1 MGTLKDRIE
10 PFEQPD
16 TRKSIWQITNTVL
29 PFLGLWYLAYL
40 SLSVS
45 FWVTLLLAIPASGF
59 LVRTFIIFHDCCHF
73 SFLRNKKANS
83 LVGNIMGVLT
93 TFPYE
98 QWKFEHA
105 VHHATNGNLDRR
117 GTGDI
122 WTLTVEEYL
131 SQSSFRKLIY
141 RLYRN
146 PIVMFGLGPL
156 YIVLIQYRF
165 NRKLAGRKERWNTY
179 GTNIS
184 LIAIFGTLSYLLGWK
199 AVLLVEA
206 PILYFAAMVGI
217 WLFYMQHQF
226 ENGYFEKAKSWSYER
241 AAMEGSSFYKLPK
254 LLQWITG
261 NIGFHHIHHLSP
273 RVPNYNLQKVSES
286 NEAFRSI
293 PSIGLWSSLRCLH
306 HRVWDEN
313 DKRFINF
320 KETKKYLTSKGTRN
334 GTVW

>member
-73 SFLRNKKANS
+73 SFFRDKKANS

-179 GTNIS
+179 GTNMV
-184 LIAIFGTLSYLLGWK
+184 LIVIFGTLSYLLGWK

-206 PILYFAAMVGI
+206 PILYLAAVVGI
-217 WLFYMQHQF
+217 WLFYVQHQF
-226 ENGYFEKAKSWSYER
+226 KDGYFEKAENWSYER

-273 RVPNYNLQKVSES
+273 RIPNYNLQKVSEC
-286 NEAFRSI
+286 NEVIRNI
-293 PSIGLWSSLRCLH
+293 PSIGLWSSLHCL
-306 HRVWDEN
+306 RYRIWDEN

-320 KETKKYLTSKGTRN
+320 KETKKYLSSN
-334 GTVW
+334 GTGDGTVA